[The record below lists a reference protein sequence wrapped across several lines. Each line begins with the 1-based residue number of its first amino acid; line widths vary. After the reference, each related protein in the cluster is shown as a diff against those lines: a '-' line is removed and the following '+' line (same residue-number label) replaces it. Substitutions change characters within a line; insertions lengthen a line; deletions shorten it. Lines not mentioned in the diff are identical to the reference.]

1 MGEPAPQGI
10 VRERLDRKDLRFV
23 AVCLLLIAAGAAVTA
38 ALFRR
43 AFPEASIEFRVNRTE
58 ARAQAEKFLSDRGR
72 GVAGAHFAGRFS
84 VEEEP
89 KVYLERELGLEKAST
104 LYGTTAKVWR
114 WRMRWFRSGVKEEDR
129 VALTPLGD
137 LVGFEF
143 VRPDDAPGPRPEEAQ
158 ARAIALAFLN
168 SRGLREGDL
177 TRVESTPTSRPKR
190 TDWTFVDERVGTKL
204 AGATLRYAT
213 TVSGG
218 RVTAFQEFVHVPES
232 WSRDY
237 RRLRSKNEAA
247 GLVATFGLFLT
258 VLAMLVVLVRK
269 IVLRDIRWKLVGGFG
284 FVGFVLSLLSNLNG
298 IPLALFDEYDTA
310 SSLTSFFTN
319 QAVFGL
325 LGAIA
330 VGAGI
335 AFVVAC
341 AEPIYRER
349 FPEKLSLSGIFS
361 ARGLGTRQFFRGI
374 LLGYALVAFFF
385 AYQAVFY
392 VVAARFGAW
401 SPADIPY
408 DDMLNTAVPWAT
420 VLLVGFLPAVSEE
433 GISRMFSISLL
444 EKLGAGSILA
454 VVLPAV
460 IWGFGHA
467 AYPNQPFYIR
477 GVEVGLAGIL
487 IGGVMLR
494 FGVWPLLVWHFTVD
508 AIYTALLL
516 LRSKNTYYVVS
527 GAIAA
532 GILLIP
538 LALSLALAWRRRG
551 FAPETGL
558 SNAEEGSAP
567 EPTPQAAEPEAIPP
581 VRPLSARIRRIGLTV
596 AAALALTFLIPA
608 APASDVA
615 KDRTGRDRAEGIAR
629 RFLTVNGVRPE
640 TFRSVSYPGMG
651 FGEAGEIREAKPDEN
666 GSIPGFSDAAARYV
680 ISQGGLSAF
689 ERLAEAQAPVAL
701 WVVRFF
707 QPERKEEWKVLVD
720 AGRARV
726 IGFLNPQEEAAAA
739 GTPPDGPVA
748 DRRALAAAAALGYPA
763 QDYSVIDRGTED
775 RPQRRDTTVVLEA
788 RPDGVGEARPRLT
801 AVFHGPR
808 LSAFYPSVWVP
819 ESFLREDRKRS
830 ALDWILTAVRVAAIG
845 ALVGAALV
853 LFLRLVRAPSFR
865 WRRIVTPLAVSAL
878 VAGAAVAN
886 RLSVS
891 FRFYK
896 TEQPLRLFLLGA
908 GVSGLILWLGVL
920 LFGAVGF
927 ALFSGARPGWRQALR
942 RAGPLPGAVLRAAV
956 AAAGLAGISHLSGV
970 VATRFPALVD
980 PDPSL
985 PPSLS
990 VLFPSLAAFWST
1002 AQATFGLA
1010 AAASVAVLAVRQPFF
1025 RKPTGAALGIAA
1037 LLVAAL
1043 PGRVTGPGDFL
1054 AAYLPGVTAL
1064 AWLAFCG
1071 LCLLADHAAAWVLFG
1086 ALAFGGPV
1094 VADLLSQ
1101 GAAQDRAAGF
1111 AALALIVAAV
1121 LALLAGRRHRAE
1133 QTAGPSE
1140 PYRLEP
1146 VA

>member
-1 MGEPAPQGI
+1 LGEPSPRGI
-10 VRERLDRKDLRFV
+10 VPERWDRKDLRFT
-23 AVCLLLIAAGAAVTA
+23 AVCLLIIAAGAAVTA
-38 ALFRR
+38 VLFRR
-43 AFPEASIEFRVNRTE
+43 AFPEASIEFRINRRE
-58 ARAQAEKFLSDRGR
+58 ARAQAEKFLADRGR
-72 GVAGAHFAGRFS
+72 RVSGTHFAGRFS

-89 KVYLERELGLEKAST
+89 KVYLERELGLEKASG

-114 WRMRWFRSGVKEEDR
+114 WQMRWFRSGVKEEDR
-129 VALTPLGD
+129 ITLTPLGD

-143 VRPDDAPGPRPEEAQ
+143 VRPDDAPGPRPPEAE
-158 ARAIALAFLN
+158 ARFLAQTFLA
-168 SRGLREGDL
+168 SRGLQESDL
-177 TRVESTPTSRPKR
+177 SRIESTPTSRPRR

-204 AGATLRYAT
+204 AGATVRYAT

-218 RVTAFQEFVHVPES
+218 RVSAFREFVHVPES

-237 RRLRSKNEAA
+237 RKLRSKNEAA

-269 IVLRDIRWKLVGGFG
+269 IVVRDVRWRLVGGFG
-284 FVGFVLSLLSNLNG
+284 LVGFVLSLLSNLNG
-298 IPLALFDEYDTA
+298 IPLSLFDDYDTA
-310 SSLTSFFTN
+310 SSLSSFLTN
-319 QAVFGL
+319 QVVFGV

-349 FPEKLSLSGIFS
+349 FPEKLSLSGLFS

-374 LLGYALVAFFF
+374 LIGYALVAFFF

-420 VLLVGFLPAVSEE
+420 VLLIGFLPAVSEE

-444 EKLGAGSILA
+444 EKFGAGSILA
-454 VVLPAV
+454 VVVPAL
-460 IWGFGHA
+460 IWGFGHS

-487 IGGVMLR
+487 IGGLMLR

-516 LRSKNTYYVVS
+516 LRSKNAYYVVS
-527 GAIAA
+527 GAIAS

-538 LALSLALAWRRRG
+538 LVVSLVLAWRRGG
-551 FAPETGL
+551 FAPDAEL
-558 SNAEEGSAP
+558 SNADEGSAP
-567 EPTPQAAEPEAIPP
+567 EPVRPAAPPVAAPP
-581 VRPLSARIRRIGLTV
+581 VRPLSARVRGIGLTV

-608 APASDVA
+608 APASDLA

-629 RFLTVNGVRPE
+629 RFLAVNGARPE
-640 TFRSVSYPGMG
+640 SYRSVSYTGTG
-651 FGEAGEIREAKPDEN
+651 FGEAEEIRESRPDEN
-666 GSIPGFSDAAARYV
+666 GSIPGFSGAAARYV

-689 ERLAEAQAPVAL
+689 EKLAQAQVPVAL
-701 WVVRFF
+701 WVVRFLR
-707 QPERKEEWKVLVD
+707 PEEKEEWKVLVD
-720 AGRARV
+720 AGRSRV
-726 IGFLNPQEEAAAA
+726 IGYLNPQKEDAPA
-739 GTPPDGPVA
+739 GAPPDGPTA
-748 DRRALAAAAALGYPA
+748 ERRALAAAAALGYPA
-763 QDYSVIDRGTED
+763 RDYSVVDRGTED
-775 RPQRRDTTVVLEA
+775 RPKRRDTTVVLEA
-788 RPDGVGEARPRLT
+788 RPGGVGQARPRLT

-808 LSAFYPSVWVP
+808 LAAVYPSVWIP
-819 ESFLREDRKRS
+819 ESFLREYRKRS
-830 ALDWILTAVRVAAIG
+830 ALDWVLIAVRVVAIG
-845 ALVGAALV
+845 GLVGAGLV
-853 LFLRLVRAPSFR
+853 LFLRLVRDPDFR
-865 WRRIVTPLAVSAL
+865 WRRILPPLAVCGL
-878 VAGAAVAN
+878 VAAAVAAN
-886 RLSVS
+886 RLSTSLRVY
-891 FRFYK
+891 R
-896 TEQPLRLFLLGA
+896 TEQPLKLFLLGA

-920 LFGAVGF
+920 LFGAIGF

-942 RAGPLPGAVLRAAV
+942 RAGTLPDALLRAAA
-956 AAAGLAGISHLSGV
+956 AAAGLAGLSHLAGV
-970 VATRFPALVD
+970 VATRFPALVE
-980 PDPSL
+980 PDPFL
-985 PPSLS
+985 PASLS
-990 VLFPSLAAFWST
+990 VWIPSVAAFWSA

-1010 AAASVAVLAVRQPFF
+1010 AAAAVAVLAVRQPFF
-1025 RKPTGAALGIAA
+1025 RKPVGAALGIAA

-1043 PGRVTGPGDFL
+1043 PDKLTGPGDFL
-1054 AAYLPGVTAL
+1054 AAYLPGVATL
-1064 AWLAFCG
+1064 AWLVFCA

-1101 GAAQDRAAGF
+1101 GAAQDRAAGL
-1111 AALALIVAAV
+1111 ATLALISAAV
-1121 LALLAGRRHRAE
+1121 VALLAGRRSPAA
-1133 QTAGPSE
+1133 QLAGPPE
-1140 PYRLEP
+1140 AQPLEP